1 MLQRYNYIR
10 INRVIKKM
18 LPHEE
23 TKKNTLKEEL
33 KKEDSLLTNY
43 TYTII
48 SKQDKGKN
56 ISFQEF
62 LDIATYAQLIQY
74 RTYLSYIKAFNQKL
88 MKQQNFYELGEHSF
102 SFTIQIIKTIL
113 INSFTA
119 IFILFQLEFL
129 FLINSSLFNS
139 INKKKKYYNSVSV

>member
-1 MLQRYNYIR
+1 
-10 INRVIKKM
+10 M

-102 SFTIQIIKTIL
+102 SFTIQKNKSLTLELTIKR
-113 INSFTA
+113 N
-119 IFILFQLEFL
+119 
-129 FLINSSLFNS
+129 
-139 INKKKKYYNSVSV
+139 NKNDTH